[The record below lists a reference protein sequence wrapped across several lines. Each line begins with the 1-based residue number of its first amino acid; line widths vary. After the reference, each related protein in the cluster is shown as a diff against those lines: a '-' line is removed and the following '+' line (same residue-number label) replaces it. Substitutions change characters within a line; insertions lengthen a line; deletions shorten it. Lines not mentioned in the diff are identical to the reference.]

1 MIYRVG
7 LLHFWMVL
15 LFFPWSV
22 EAVPKVVVSIKPLHS
37 LVSGV
42 MEGVGEPNLLLKGN
56 ASVHAYSMRPSE
68 VSMLQQAELFFWVGP
83 QLETFL
89 EKPLASLT
97 NSMISVELIE
107 TKGLQ
112 IHRYEKKS
120 FWISGGDERNFI
132 DPHLWLDPWNAIR
145 MVQRISQELTE
156 VDPENARRY
165 QENSKFLQQKLK
177 RLDQHLEQDLG
188 ALKQKP
194 FAVFH
199 PAYTYLEKRFDLMRV
214 GVVNIHPERPPGAR
228 HLAKLRRMMQQNGI
242 ECLFREPQ
250 FEPRLTDMLLQGTK
264 VRSAVLDPLGAE
276 LDAGPELYF
285 TLLRNLGKSFRQCLD
300 S

>member
-1 MIYRVG
+1 MIHRVG

-42 MEGVGEPNLLLKGN
+42 MEGVGEPSLLLEGN
-56 ASVHAYSMRPSE
+56 ASVHVYSMRPSE

-97 NSMISVELIE
+97 HSMISVEMIE
-107 TKGLQ
+107 TEGLQ
-112 IHRYEKKS
+112 IHRFEKKS

-156 VDPENARRY
+156 ADPENAGRY
-165 QENSKFLQQKLK
+165 QENSKYLQQKLK

-188 ALKQKP
+188 AG
-194 FAVFH
+194 
-199 PAYTYLEKRFDLMRV
+199 R
-214 GVVNIHPERPPGAR
+214 
-228 HLAKLRRMMQQNGI
+228 
-242 ECLFREPQ
+242 
-250 FEPRLTDMLLQGTK
+250 
-264 VRSAVLDPLGAE
+264 
-276 LDAGPELYF
+276 
-285 TLLRNLGKSFRQCLD
+285 
-300 S
+300 

>member
-1 MIYRVG
+1 
-7 LLHFWMVL
+7 MVL

-42 MEGVGEPNLLLKGN
+42 MEGVGEPSLLLEGN
-56 ASVHAYSMRPSE
+56 ASVHVYSMRPSE

-97 NSMISVELIE
+97 NSMISVEMIE
-107 TKGLQ
+107 TEGLQ

-120 FWISGGDERNFI
+120 FWISGGDEKNFI

-156 VDPENARRY
+156 VDPENARWY
-165 QENSKFLQQKLK
+165 QRNSKFLQHKLK
-177 RLDQHLEQDLG
+177 RLDQHLEQD
-188 ALKQKP
+188 
-194 FAVFH
+194 
-199 PAYTYLEKRFDLMRV
+199 
-214 GVVNIHPERPPGAR
+214 
-228 HLAKLRRMMQQNGI
+228 
-242 ECLFREPQ
+242 
-250 FEPRLTDMLLQGTK
+250 
-264 VRSAVLDPLGAE
+264 
-276 LDAGPELYF
+276 
-285 TLLRNLGKSFRQCLD
+285 
-300 S
+300 